1 MVMIRIFQCENPLRR
16 LTYLYNILS
25 GSINLRGGALASA
38 IYNFVSVGND
48 NQWWLMMVN
57 DDDQSMILLI
67 LTEF

>member
-48 NQWWLMMVN
+48 NQ
-57 DDDQSMILLI
+57 
-67 LTEF
+67 